1 MRFMGK
7 ANNMKRPSFAVL
19 LVALVLTGC
28 VQRPAATNSHD
39 SNEPLYYAYDPEDTI
54 GNEPYWHMLRI
65 DSARVEILSDPRMAM
80 TPSTRIKKLVGDSVV
95 FVDNDGNDT
104 SAYDAA
110 KAKWHELMHLCSRMQ
125 YEDVLSMYGK
135 EETKISLAL
144 ASSTNKYYLDY
155 YVIGRLLFDRLE
167 EDEATER
174 FVKFLEY
181 DMWLTELEVW
191 GSTAEGGSGYIPPHY
206 SDLIGTLGAMY
217 MDLGDE
223 SKAEELIEPF
233 RNAVYLLSDDVWTN
247 EQQIAVYKISIYHS
261 VEDYPKL
268 KAALEDYRAFVIDYS
283 KTSGENH
290 EDVVGRLDVLI
301 KDLE

>member
-1 MRFMGK
+1 MLAGCGPRSMDV
-7 ANNMKRPSFAVL
+7 NNDN
-19 LVALVLTGC
+19 LV
-28 VQRPAATNSHD
+28 
-39 SNEPLYYAYDPEDTI
+39 EPMYFVYNPQDTI

-80 TPSTRIKKLVGDSVV
+80 MPSARIKKLVGDSVV

-104 SAYDAA
+104 SAYGAA

-125 YEDVLSMYGK
+125 YEDVLNLYSK
-135 EETKISLAL
+135 EEDQICLAL

-174 FVKFLEY
+174 FVKFLEN

-217 MDLGDE
+217 MNLGDE

-247 EQQIAVYKISIYHS
+247 EQLIAVYKMSTYHS
-261 VEDYPKL
+261 AEDYPKL
-268 KAALEDYRAFVIDYS
+268 KTALEDYRAFVIDYS

-290 EDVVGRLDVLI
+290 EDIVERLGVLI